1 MPEYRLYYFEGG
13 HIRAARVI
21 VAPNDSEAEVLA
33 AQRLDGRKAELWR
46 GAKMLRTFKGD
57 P

>member
-13 HIRAARVI
+13 HIRAATVI
-21 VAPNDSEAEVLA
+21 VAPNDAVAEALA
-33 AQRLDGRKAELWR
+33 AQRLDGRRAELWR
-46 GAKMLRTFKGD
+46 GAKMLRTFRGD

>member
-1 MPEYRLYYFEGG
+1 MPGYRLYYFEGG

-21 VAPNDSEAEVLA
+21 VAPNDAAAEVLEA
-33 AQRLDGRKAELWR
+33 RRLDGRKAELWR